1 MFNADLRVRAI
12 WCCNNVDGTMSH
24 VTGKYRISLK
34 SSY

>member
-24 VTGKYRISLK
+24 VTGLPI
-34 SSY
+34 